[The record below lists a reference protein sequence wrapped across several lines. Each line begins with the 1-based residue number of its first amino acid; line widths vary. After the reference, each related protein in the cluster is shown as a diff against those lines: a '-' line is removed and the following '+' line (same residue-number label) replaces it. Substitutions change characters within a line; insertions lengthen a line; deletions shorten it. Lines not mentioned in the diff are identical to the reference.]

1 MKRLFITLFLAVF
14 ALPAWAKLDIQSWQ
28 TPNGTK
34 VMYVYAPQLP
44 MVDVEINF
52 DAGSARDGKDWGLAS
67 FTSALVGTK
76 TSKLDENAISETFN
90 SMGAQIGSSSNR
102 DKASIS
108 LRSLTRPEL
117 LNKALNTFETLVSDS
132 QFDQGIFDREKQR
145 LLIGIKEKSV
155 KPQSIA
161 SDALWRELYGSH
173 PYAHPTSGTEESVKQ
188 LTLAKLEAFY
198 KTYYVAS
205 NATIAIV
212 GNVDRAK
219 AEAMA
224 VQLTSNLPK
233 GQKPAGLPTPE
244 KIKGAKT
251 VKTEFDSSQ
260 TYYFLTQQGIERGN
274 PDYVPLF
281 VGNHLFGGSGFGS
294 MLMQEVREKRGLV
307 YSVYSYFAPMK
318 ATGPFII
325 GLSTKNSSAY
335 EAEKVVE
342 QTLQDFMQGF
352 SDEKLQAIKDNLT
365 GGWPLRMDSNG
376 KILGYLSMIGFYGL
390 PLDYLDS
397 FPERIESVTKDQI
410 LKAWRA
416 HIKPDEMLTV
426 MVGKPEQADK
436 AEKEK

>member
-14 ALPAWAKLDIQSWQ
+14 ALPASAKLDIQSWQ

-44 MVDVEINF
+44 MVDVEITF

-67 FTSALVGTK
+67 FTSTLIGTQ
-76 TSKLDENAISETFN
+76 TSKLDENALSETFN
-90 SMGAQIGSSSNR
+90 SMGAQTGSSSDR

-108 LRSLTRPEL
+108 LRSLTRPAL
-117 LNKALNTFETLVSDS
+117 LNKALATFETVVSDA
-132 QFDQGIFDREKQR
+132 QFDQGIFDRELQR

-155 KPQSIA
+155 KPQTIA
-161 SDALWRELYGSH
+161 SDALWRELYGNH
-173 PYAHPTSGTEESVKQ
+173 PYAHPTSGSEETVKQ
-188 LTLAKLEAFY
+188 LTVAKLEDFY

-219 AEAMA
+219 AEAIA
-224 VQLTSNLPK
+224 VQLTTNLPK
-233 GQKPAGLPTPE
+233 GQKPAGLPKPE
-244 KIKGAKT
+244 KIKTAKA
-251 VKTEFDSSQ
+251 VNTEFDSSQ

-274 PDYVPLF
+274 ADYVPLF

-318 ATGPFII
+318 VTGPFII

-342 QTLQDFMQGF
+342 QTLEDFLKGF

-376 KILGYLSMIGFYGL
+376 KILGYLSMIGFYDL
-390 PLDYLDS
+390 PLNYLDS
-397 FPERIESVTKDQI
+397 FPEKIEAVTKEEI
-410 LKAWRA
+410 LKAWRS
-416 HIKPDEMLTV
+416 HIKPDEMLTI
-426 MVGKPEQADK
+426 MVGKPEK
-436 AEKEK
+436 G

>member
-14 ALPAWAKLDIQSWQ
+14 ALPASAKLDIQSWQ

-44 MVDVEINF
+44 MVDVEITF

-67 FTSALVGTK
+67 FTSTLIGTQ
-76 TSKLDENAISETFN
+76 TSKLDENALSETFN
-90 SMGAQIGSSSNR
+90 SMGAQTGSSSDR

-108 LRSLTRPEL
+108 LRSLTRPAL
-117 LNKALNTFETLVSDS
+117 LNKALATFETVVSDA
-132 QFDQGIFDREKQR
+132 QFDQGIFDRELQR

-155 KPQSIA
+155 KPQTIA
-161 SDALWRELYGSH
+161 SDALWRELYGNH
-173 PYAHPTSGTEESVKQ
+173 PYAHPTSGSEETVKQ
-188 LTLAKLEAFY
+188 LTVAKLEDFY

-219 AEAMA
+219 AEAIA
-224 VQLTSNLPK
+224 VQLTTNLPK
-233 GQKPAGLPTPE
+233 GQKPAGLLKPE
-244 KIKGAKT
+244 KIKTAKA
-251 VKTEFDSSQ
+251 VNTEFDSSQ

-274 PDYVPLF
+274 ADYVPLF

-318 ATGPFII
+318 VTGPFII

-342 QTLQDFMQGF
+342 QTLEDFLKGF

-376 KILGYLSMIGFYGL
+376 KILGYLSMIGFYDL
-390 PLDYLDS
+390 PLNYLDS
-397 FPERIESVTKDQI
+397 FPEKIEAVTKEEI
-410 LKAWRA
+410 LKAWRS
-416 HIKPDEMLTV
+416 HIKPDEMLTI
-426 MVGKPEQADK
+426 MVGKPEK
-436 AEKEK
+436 G